1 MASIARSAVRS
12 AVRPVTRKP
21 SRIHRHR
28 VGLIE
33 PILTWDATY
42 RPAATALTA
51 SVSNTNGTNTLV
63 DCPGLPGV
71 RAVRI
76 APNGQALYR
85 GSLPSGGIDLS
96 TTDSLYV
103 YVIPRDTN
111 TVSGTLQIA
120 IYLASDVGAITNR
133 REYRGYCQGKAPGEG
148 FVFGVPL
155 GTALVSTAGSGV
167 DGYSATSGTPDMTS
181 IKTVAVQVK
190 TIAASNQ
197 GADNYFYV
205 SDIFTSAPRKSG
217 VMLGFDKQFDSVRAN
232 ALPLLDAVG
241 AKCTLYVSK
250 FEVGNAGRMTL
261 AALQTASANGH
272 RIALHSYSKF
282 LDTTDAVNFPTAQSI
297 ADEIG
302 GFETWAAANSLNYI
316 PHHAA
321 IAITNPWD
329 AATTFAAEQLAYNGY
344 ILGGLTTWREGNSGL
359 AFRKINYRIRGA
371 TQRNVFTTPLQ
382 GANQTDIETLIQ
394 NAADRKGLVSFYSH
408 ECLVSPGANDT
419 TPTMV
424 SAIIAKAA
432 AAGLSFVTPDYW

>member
-1 MASIARSAVRS
+1 MSRRNQALYLPGQIVQWPLTAR
-12 AVRPVTRKP
+12 
-21 SRIHRHR
+21 
-28 VGLIE
+28 GLPTQIV
-33 PILTWDATY
+33 PLLTWDATY

-63 DCPGLPGV
+63 DCPNLPGV

-85 GSLPSGGIDLS
+85 GSLPSGSVDLS

-120 IYLASDVGAITNR
+120 VYLASDTGAITNR
-133 REYRGYCQGKAPGEG
+133 REYRGYCQGRAPGEG

-155 GTALVSTAGSGV
+155 NTALVATAGSGV
-167 DGYSATSGTPDMTS
+167 DGYSATSGTPDMTA

-197 GADNYFYV
+197 GTDNYFYV
-205 SDIFTSAPRKSG
+205 SDIFTTTDRRGAQI
-217 VMLGFDKQFDSVRAN
+217 MLGFDKQFASVRDN

-241 AKCTLYVSK
+241 IKCTLYVSK
-250 FEVGNAGRMTL
+250 FEVGNAGRMSLTD
-261 AALQTASANGH
+261 LQTASANGH
-272 RIALHSYSKF
+272 KIALHSYSKA
-282 LDTTDAVNFPTAQSI
+282 LDTTDSVNFPTAQSI

-302 GFETWAAANSLNYI
+302 GFETWAASNGLNYI

-321 IAITNPWD
+321 IAINNPWE
-329 AATTFAAEQLAYNGY
+329 AATTFAPELLAYNGY
-344 ILGGLTTWREGNSGL
+344 ILGGLTSWREGNSGFS
-359 AFRKINYRIRGA
+359 FRKLNHRLRGSI
-371 TQRNVFTTPLQ
+371 QRNVFTTPLQ

-394 NAADRKGLVSFYSH
+394 NAADRKATVSFYSH

-424 SAIIAKAA
+424 SAVIAKAA
-432 AAGLSFVTPDYW
+432 AAGVPFGTPANW